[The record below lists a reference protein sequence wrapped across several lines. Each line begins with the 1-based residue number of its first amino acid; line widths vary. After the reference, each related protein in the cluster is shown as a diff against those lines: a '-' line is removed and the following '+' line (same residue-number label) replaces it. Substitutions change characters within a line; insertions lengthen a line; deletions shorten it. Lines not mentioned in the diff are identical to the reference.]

1 MNDLRTQKTFRSLK
15 LAFLDLLE
23 QHRFEDITV
32 GQLCQRAEIRRA
44 TFYNHFADKFEFLSF
59 FIREIRD
66 DMVTCIAQRNP
77 EVEKEAGSYYKNLLH
92 ELVVFFQA
100 HPQLVRNLKNS
111 QKLPV
116 MMEIFAESVA
126 QDALH
131 YFHEQGQPEPEEQL
145 ELKAHFY
152 AGGILQLLQ
161 LWMKDPERFQ
171 SDSVNW
177 LNYLT

>member
-1 MNDLRTQKTFRSLK
+1 
-15 LAFLDLLE
+15 
-23 QHRFEDITV
+23 
-32 GQLCQRAEIRRA
+32 
-44 TFYNHFADKFEFLSF
+44 
-59 FIREIRD
+59 
-66 DMVTCIAQRNP
+66 MVTCIAQRNP
-77 EVEKEAGSYYKNLLH
+77 EAAKEAGSYYKNLLH

-111 QKLPV
+111 QMLPV

-126 QDALH
+126 QDALR

-145 ELKAHFY
+145 QLKAHFY
-152 AGGILQLLQ
+152 AGGILQLVQ

-171 SDSVNW
+171 IDSVNW